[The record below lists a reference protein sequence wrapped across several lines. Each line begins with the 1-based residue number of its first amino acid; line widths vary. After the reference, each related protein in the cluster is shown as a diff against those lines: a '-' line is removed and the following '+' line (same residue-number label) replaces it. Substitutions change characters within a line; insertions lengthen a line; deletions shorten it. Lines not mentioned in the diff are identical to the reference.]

1 MASKL
6 ALAAFL
12 ALLLLAHAGVWLWGA
27 AGGVDGVGAGAGPPR
42 AAAVVDGASGSD
54 APSRDVH
61 LFWNAACWLFGVGLV
76 VTLRRSSELTPA
88 LD

>member
-6 ALAAFL
+6 ALVAFL

-27 AGGVDGVGAGAGPPR
+27 AAGVDGVDAGVSPPR
-42 AAAVVDGASGSD
+42 AAAVVESASGAD

-76 VTLRRSSELTPA
+76 VTLGRSSELTPA